1 MPQTTWWHY
10 SMLGTDIQFSKE
22 ISRSVLHPQMPNSVP
37 ANCRVLA
44 KGGEAWQ
51 AFVSFSR
58 GQMCLLVITFHVL
71 SLILRGT
78 HINNTY
84 AFPVPEITGR
94 GGGSML
100 AKQCALQKKNG
111 SVRREHMQ
119 GSYRTQK
126 DQGLRGGY
134 ATICYILPDLF
145 WAWWP
150 PPPSPPMPFRPE
162 PGTCSDYIIRN
173 SQLWLWL

>member
-58 GQMCLLVITFHVL
+58 GQMCLLVITFHVP

-100 AKQCALQKKNG
+100 AKQCALQKKKWFSKKG
-111 SVRREHMQ
+111 AYARLIQDTEGPGAQGWLCYHLLHSAWFILSVVAPSSIPSDAFQTR
-119 GSYRTQK
+119 
-126 DQGLRGGY
+126 
-134 ATICYILPDLF
+134 
-145 WAWWP
+145 AW
-150 PPPSPPMPFRPE
+150 
-162 PGTCSDYIIRN
+162 N
-173 SQLWLWL
+173 L